1 MTGNRHR
8 LDSVSRQGEGSAN
21 GPDETPHG
29 GHSSRAG
36 RDDEGQ
42 GARVTPSERA
52 DGARAVHARRLD
64 VIHRRDDLDR
74 HKLSSA
80 HDHRGPIPA
89 PCGARCVRSP
99 IDAVSRHAVIVGGD
113 AHERFLTALVLRD
126 ALPGARVTEAA
137 DAISFA
143 TAVAMDRL
151 DVAVVARELH
161 WADAFDVIALLHRR
175 HPGSVVVLLGATVS
189 NLTEPDAQ
197 PDAHLSPGAA
207 GLARLGAVVLRALEP
222 RARGGRSDSA
232 ASDMDAVPVALLRLS
247 ADERVMWANAAA
259 VALLGHEETVSLAG
273 RPLRDIVQPADAT
286 TGTALETG
294 LAAAASA
301 VPPGLEVRAQAVSGP
316 PVSCRLVVRTETRD
330 GALTGFVAA
339 LLTHAPAMAGGIGNL
354 LFGISHDLQQPLTTT
369 RQSAQ
374 MLSDRLAAQAR
385 LAADEERMLRRIVS
399 GTERMEALMSGLIE
413 YVRTGRTAMSV
424 ASFDLGETVTEVVR
438 GMQATLDGAGAAV
451 RWGNLPRI
459 QGSRTDISR
468 LIENLV
474 ANAVKFH
481 GPGKPV
487 VDISCEDRDDSWLLL
502 VRDNGIGIPP
512 DQAER
517 IFEPFQRLHTD
528 SEYPGTG
535 IGLAICRQVCE
546 RHGGRIWVTPNPDRG
561 STFHIT
567 IPKALPHDSMG

>member
-1 MTGNRHR
+1 
-8 LDSVSRQGEGSAN
+8 
-21 GPDETPHG
+21 
-29 GHSSRAG
+29 
-36 RDDEGQ
+36 
-42 GARVTPSERA
+42 
-52 DGARAVHARRLD
+52 
-64 VIHRRDDLDR
+64 
-74 HKLSSA
+74 
-80 HDHRGPIPA
+80 
-89 PCGARCVRSP
+89 
-99 IDAVSRHAVIVGGD
+99 
-113 AHERFLTALVLRD
+113 
-126 ALPGARVTEAA
+126 
-137 DAISFA
+137 
-143 TAVAMDRL
+143 
-151 DVAVVARELH
+151 
-161 WADAFDVIALLHRR
+161 
-175 HPGSVVVLLGATVS
+175 
-189 NLTEPDAQ
+189 
-197 PDAHLSPGAA
+197 
-207 GLARLGAVVLRALEP
+207 
-222 RARGGRSDSA
+222 
-232 ASDMDAVPVALLRLS
+232 
-247 ADERVMWANAAA
+247 
-259 VALLGHEETVSLAG
+259 
-273 RPLRDIVQPADAT
+273 
-286 TGTALETG
+286 
-294 LAAAASA
+294 
-301 VPPGLEVRAQAVSGP
+301 
-316 PVSCRLVVRTETRD
+316 
-330 GALTGFVAA
+330 
-339 LLTHAPAMAGGIGNL
+339 
-354 LFGISHDLQQPLTTT
+354 
-369 RQSAQ
+369 
-374 MLSDRLAAQAR
+374 
-385 LAADEERMLRRIVS
+385 
-399 GTERMEALMSGLIE
+399 MSGLIE